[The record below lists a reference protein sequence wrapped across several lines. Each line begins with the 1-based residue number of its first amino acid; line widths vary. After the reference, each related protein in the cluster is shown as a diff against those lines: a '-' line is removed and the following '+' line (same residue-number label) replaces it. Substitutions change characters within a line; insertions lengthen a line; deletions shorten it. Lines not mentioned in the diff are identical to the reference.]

1 MRRIINLS
9 SAAAYGASAFRNA
22 LLDEETP
29 CDPASL
35 YAITKFASEKV
46 AARLADLWQCD
57 IISVRLSAVFGPWE
71 RSNDVRDTPSPQAQI
86 LAALQ
91 EGREATLSRPG
102 VRDWIYAVDVAEAVT
117 LLIEAPEAE
126 ASLYN
131 ISSGKEWP
139 ALQWGQEL
147 AALHPGFVCRLA
159 EAGEAATVDLHSPA
173 DRAPLSVARLAEEF
187 GWRARFGCADSRCRS
202 ERVVDAGIEREPDMR
217 LAGRT
222 AIVTGAGSGIGR
234 ASAVLFAK
242 QGAFVALVDRD
253 RAGLAET
260 LEAIDAEQGE
270 ASLHVGD
277 VSEADFAKA
286 TVGDVMARR
295 GRLDVLMT
303 AAGFSCGGTVLT
315 TDPADWDAVF
325 RTNVGGTW
333 LWARAA
339 VPEMQRQGSGSII
352 TLASQ
357 LAIAGGRGNTAYIAA
372 KGAIISLTRTMALD
386 FATDGIRVN
395 AIAPGAIDT
404 PMLRRSFARHAD
416 PEPVREASRNRHA
429 MKRFGMAEEVAET
442 ALHLASDA
450 SSFTTGTVMVVDG
463 GWLVA

>member
-1 MRRIINLS
+1 
-9 SAAAYGASAFRNA
+9 
-22 LLDEETP
+22 
-29 CDPASL
+29 
-35 YAITKFASEKV
+35 
-46 AARLADLWQCD
+46 
-57 IISVRLSAVFGPWE
+57 
-71 RSNDVRDTPSPQAQI
+71 
-86 LAALQ
+86 
-91 EGREATLSRPG
+91 
-102 VRDWIYAVDVAEAVT
+102 
-117 LLIEAPEAE
+117 
-126 ASLYN
+126 
-131 ISSGKEWP
+131 
-139 ALQWGQEL
+139 
-147 AALHPGFVCRLA
+147 
-159 EAGEAATVDLHSPA
+159 
-173 DRAPLSVARLAEEF
+173 
-187 GWRARFGCADSRCRS
+187 
-202 ERVVDAGIEREPDMR
+202 MR

-270 ASLHVGD
+270 ASVHVGD

-295 GRLDVLMT
+295 GRLDVLMA

-333 LWARAA
+333 LWARAT

-429 MKRFGMAEEVAET
+429 MKRFGRAEEVAET

>member
-1 MRRIINLS
+1 
-9 SAAAYGASAFRNA
+9 
-22 LLDEETP
+22 
-29 CDPASL
+29 
-35 YAITKFASEKV
+35 
-46 AARLADLWQCD
+46 
-57 IISVRLSAVFGPWE
+57 
-71 RSNDVRDTPSPQAQI
+71 
-86 LAALQ
+86 
-91 EGREATLSRPG
+91 
-102 VRDWIYAVDVAEAVT
+102 
-117 LLIEAPEAE
+117 
-126 ASLYN
+126 
-131 ISSGKEWP
+131 
-139 ALQWGQEL
+139 
-147 AALHPGFVCRLA
+147 
-159 EAGEAATVDLHSPA
+159 
-173 DRAPLSVARLAEEF
+173 
-187 GWRARFGCADSRCRS
+187 
-202 ERVVDAGIEREPDMR
+202 MR
-217 LAGRT
+217 LTGRT

-234 ASAVLFAK
+234 ASAVLFARE
-242 QGAFVALVDRD
+242 GAFVALVDRD
-253 RAGLAET
+253 RSGLQET
-260 LEAIDAEQGE
+260 LEAIEDANGKT
-270 ASLHVGD
+270 SVHVGD
-277 VSEADFAKA
+277 VGEADFARM

-333 LWARAA
+333 LWSRAA

-357 LAIAGGRGNTAYIAA
+357 LAIAGGRNNSAYIAA

-416 PEPVREASRNRHA
+416 PEPVRDASRNRHA
-429 MKRFGMAEEVAET
+429 MRRFGKAEEVAET

>member
-1 MRRIINLS
+1 
-9 SAAAYGASAFRNA
+9 
-22 LLDEETP
+22 
-29 CDPASL
+29 
-35 YAITKFASEKV
+35 
-46 AARLADLWQCD
+46 
-57 IISVRLSAVFGPWE
+57 
-71 RSNDVRDTPSPQAQI
+71 
-86 LAALQ
+86 
-91 EGREATLSRPG
+91 
-102 VRDWIYAVDVAEAVT
+102 
-117 LLIEAPEAE
+117 
-126 ASLYN
+126 
-131 ISSGKEWP
+131 
-139 ALQWGQEL
+139 
-147 AALHPGFVCRLA
+147 
-159 EAGEAATVDLHSPA
+159 
-173 DRAPLSVARLAEEF
+173 
-187 GWRARFGCADSRCRS
+187 
-202 ERVVDAGIEREPDMR
+202 MR
-217 LAGRT
+217 LEGRT

-234 ASAVLFAK
+234 ASAVLFREGRRLCCA
-242 QGAFVALVDRD
+242 GRS
-253 RAGLAET
+253 RPRGLAG
-260 LEAIDAEQGE
+260 DAGGDRGRKGE

-277 VSEADFAKA
+277 VGEADFAKA

-295 GRLDVLMT
+295 GRLDVLMA

-333 LWARAA
+333 LWSRAA

-357 LAIAGGRGNTAYIAA
+357 LAIAGGRGNSAYIAA

-429 MKRFGMAEEVAET
+429 MKRFGKAEEVAEA

>member
-1 MRRIINLS
+1 
-9 SAAAYGASAFRNA
+9 
-22 LLDEETP
+22 
-29 CDPASL
+29 
-35 YAITKFASEKV
+35 
-46 AARLADLWQCD
+46 
-57 IISVRLSAVFGPWE
+57 
-71 RSNDVRDTPSPQAQI
+71 
-86 LAALQ
+86 
-91 EGREATLSRPG
+91 
-102 VRDWIYAVDVAEAVT
+102 
-117 LLIEAPEAE
+117 
-126 ASLYN
+126 
-131 ISSGKEWP
+131 
-139 ALQWGQEL
+139 
-147 AALHPGFVCRLA
+147 
-159 EAGEAATVDLHSPA
+159 
-173 DRAPLSVARLAEEF
+173 
-187 GWRARFGCADSRCRS
+187 
-202 ERVVDAGIEREPDMR
+202 MR
-217 LAGRT
+217 LEGRT

-286 TVGDVMARR
+286 VVDDVMARR
-295 GRLDVLMT
+295 GRLDVLMA

-372 KGAIISLTRTMALD
+372 KGAIISLTRTMAVD

-404 PMLRRSFARHAD
+404 PMVQSAGLLAGEGAQAIMPHLPLRRIGVPEDVAR
-416 PEPVREASRNRHA
+416 
-429 MKRFGMAEEVAET
+429 VA
-442 ALHLASDA
+442 LFLASDESA
-450 SSFTTGTVMVVDG
+450 YVTGTVQIVDG
-463 GWLVA
+463 GFSLG